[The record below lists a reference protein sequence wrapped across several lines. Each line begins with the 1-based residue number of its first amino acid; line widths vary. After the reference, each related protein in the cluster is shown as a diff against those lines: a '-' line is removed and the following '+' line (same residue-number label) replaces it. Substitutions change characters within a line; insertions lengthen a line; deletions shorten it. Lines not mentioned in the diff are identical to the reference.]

1 MKGKVVFIILCLF
14 ALSINFS
21 NAQTS
26 EAFTEW
32 QSFGNN
38 LFIRVKVIGKEAL
51 KGRSMVLLKVQLK
64 QNVNILDAEN
74 SNFGNY
80 RVILS
85 RMIAGPSDN
94 PYDMPQFGI
103 EFSRSTEE
111 IYEIPETVYYPE
123 TVDNGEMKGQ
133 FNPETG
139 LVDYTPNHQPDKQY
153 SSPMY
158 LYKHC
163 EDQAFKGTYFSCK
176 GVEFARAKGN

>member
-1 MKGKVVFIILCLF
+1 MKRKVVFIILFLF

-38 LFIRVKVIGKEAL
+38 LFIRVKVIGKEEL

-85 RMIAGPSDN
+85 RMIAGPNDDQYN
-94 PYDMPQFGI
+94 MPQFGI
-103 EFSRSTEE
+103 EFSRSL
-111 IYEIPETVYYPE
+111 
-123 TVDNGEMKGQ
+123 GW
-133 FNPETG
+133 
-139 LVDYTPNHQPDKQY
+139 
-153 SSPMY
+153 
-158 LYKHC
+158 
-163 EDQAFKGTYFSCK
+163 AWSCTADLK
-176 GVEFARAKGN
+176 